1 MGGNFTNF
9 LSDAVGATNQGID
22 MVVGATTG
30 VVTTAAR
37 NTPGLKKFV
46 TPNVHAGFWEAYT
59 VVRGFVHGVLRAELM
74 RRPTTVIFTG
84 HSLGGA
90 LATFAS
96 LDFKITSLP
105 RINAYLRHQA
115 KYVDSLARCSLCCWL
130 GLHRLCSC
138 VCSCV

>member
-22 MVVGATTG
+22 LVFGATTG

-46 TPNVHAGFWEAYT
+46 TPNVHAGFYEAYT
-59 VVRGFVHGVLRAELM
+59 VVRGFLHGVLRAELM
-74 RRPTTVIFTG
+74 KNPTTVIFTG

-90 LATFAS
+90 LATYAA
-96 LDFKITSLP
+96 LDFKLNSLP
-105 RINAYLRHQA
+105 RIQAYLKYQA
-115 KYVDSLARCSLCCWL
+115 K
-130 GLHRLCSC
+130 
-138 VCSCV
+138 